1 MGKEKLIAIDIDG
14 TLSTG
19 DPLAIPKPVIDRLLT
34 CGHHIVLASGRTI
47 SEIRDF
53 NLDVG
58 MIGTNGGTAYRNGQL
73 LFDSAIELSVA
84 EQLVTWIKSKGY
96 IYQVHTEGN
105 RVVELNADIFSELA
119 LIANMVE
126 GNDQRLDRFNFV
138 YNHVYGRNFKVV
150 DVIEYI
156 KNGNHTIKKIEIF
169 RGPDKTTDI
178 DYINNNFDLSAFSS
192 VANNIEIVPRNIN
205 KGTALQKYNHDD
217 KYEIYAIGDGDNDI
231 PMFKVAKASF
241 AMANGSDR
249 AKENAD
255 YIVPTVDEMG
265 VLKAL
270 DIIDTL

>member
-1 MGKEKLIAIDIDG
+1 MRKEKLIAIDIDG

-19 DPLAIPKPVIDRLLT
+19 DPLEIPKPVIDRLLT

-47 SEIRDF
+47 SEIKDF

-58 MIGTNGGTAYRNGQL
+58 MIGTNGGAAYRDGQL
-73 LFDSAIELSVA
+73 LFDSSIDLAIA
-84 EQLVTWIKSKGY
+84 EQLIDWIKTKGY
-96 IYQVHTEGN
+96 IYQVHTEDK

-126 GNDQRLDRFNFV
+126 GNEQRLDRFNFV
-138 YNHVYGRNFKVV
+138 YNHVYGRNFKVD

-156 KNGNHTIKKIEIF
+156 KTGNHIIKKIEIF
-169 RGPDKTTDI
+169 RGPDKTEEI

-192 VANNIEIVPRNIN
+192 VATNIEIVPRNIN

-241 AMANGSDR
+241 VMANGSDS
-249 AKENAD
+249 AKQHGD
-255 YIVPTVDEMG
+255 HLVPSVEDMG
-265 VLKAL
+265 VLQAL